1 MNSPNQISLE
11 QAICQEKRNF
21 LIETNSGISMPMA
34 GAIYWIVLGIAGY
47 SLPLNEWVML
57 AFFTSGLIFPLGI
70 LLARPMNAN
79 VLKKGPIANVTFP
92 ALIGMLG
99 FWPIAMLTYST
110 NPTLTPLVLAIGM
123 SLHWPVM
130 GWIYGTNIGI
140 IHLIVS
146 AAVVTA
152 LWISMPELQL
162 QIIPF
167 AVSIIYLMSIAGFK
181 WEVSRAKQYIK
192 A

>member
-1 MNSPNQISLE
+1 MNRSHQISLA
-11 QAICQEKRNF
+11 QAISQEKRNF
-21 LIETNSGISMPMA
+21 LIETNGGISMPMA
-34 GAIYWIVLGIAGY
+34 GAIYWIGLGIAGFY
-47 SLPLNEWVML
+47 LSLNEWVLL

-70 LLARPMNAN
+70 ILARPMKAD

-110 NPTLTPLVLAIGM
+110 NPNLTPLVLAIGM

-140 IHLIVS
+140 IHLIVR
-146 AAVVTA
+146 ATVVTV
-152 LWISMPELQL
+152 LWTSMPDLQL

-167 AVSIIYLMSIAGFK
+167 AVAVIYLMSIAGFK
-181 WEVSRAKQYIK
+181 WEVSRAKQNIK